1 VIFERDPPYTP
12 VQNSPGTFDDK
23 MVISDGS
30 QRGDP
35 RGVPIPLLFD
45 LARKKVFLHDASVH
59 GLDPLFN
66 PERGER
72 EPHPFYIADAKQR
85 SDLIEFIRGLDENT
99 K

>member
-1 VIFERDPPYTP
+1 
-12 VQNSPGTFDDK
+12 

-35 RGVPIPLLFD
+35 RACRSALFD

-66 PERGER
+66 PARGAR
-72 EPHPFYIADAKQR
+72 EPHPYYVADAQQR